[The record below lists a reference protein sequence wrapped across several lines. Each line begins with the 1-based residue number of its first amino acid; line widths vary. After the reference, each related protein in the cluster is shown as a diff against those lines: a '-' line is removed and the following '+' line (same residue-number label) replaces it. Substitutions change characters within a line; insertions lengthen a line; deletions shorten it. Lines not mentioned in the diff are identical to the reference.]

1 MHDPDGDAA
10 AAPSAPTSADGVT
23 DEGAD
28 SLRLEAQAA
37 AGAVTG
43 YLRKVAATASSEA
56 ELSIASLTAMAAA
69 AVVSL
74 LLIVAAW
81 LCLVAAAVW
90 FAVGHGLSFVTAFLL
105 AGLLN
110 VAVVVVLF
118 LWSRSLLRKVGFART
133 LGLVFPESR

>member
-1 MHDPDGDAA
+1 MHDPDGDAP
-10 AAPSAPTSADGVT
+10 AAPSAPTSADGVS

-37 AGAVTG
+37 AGAVTA

-56 ELSIASLTAMAAA
+56 ELSIASLTAIAAA
-69 AVVSL
+69 AVLSL

-133 LGLVFPESR
+133 LGLVFPELR

>member
-10 AAPSAPTSADGVT
+10 AAPSAPTSADGVS
-23 DEGAD
+23 DEGTD

-37 AGAVTG
+37 VGAVAAH
-43 YLRKVAATASSEA
+43 LRNVAATASTEA
-56 ELSIASLTAMAAA
+56 ELSLASLMAMAAA
-69 AVVSL
+69 AVISL
-74 LLIVAAW
+74 LLVVAAW
-81 LCLVAAAVW
+81 LCLIAAAIW
-90 FAVGHGLSFVTAFLL
+90 FAVGHGLSLVAAFLL

-118 LWSRSLLRKVGFART
+118 LWSRSLLRNIGFART

>member
-1 MHDPDGDAA
+1 MTEG
-10 AAPSAPTSADGVT
+10 
-23 DEGAD
+23 GAD
-28 SLRLEAQAA
+28 SLRREAQAA
-37 AGAVTG
+37 VGAVTAH
-43 YLRKVAATASSEA
+43 LRKVAATASTEA
-56 ELSIASLTAMAAA
+56 ELSIASLTAIAAA

-90 FAVGHGLSFVTAFLL
+90 FAVGQGLSLVTAFLL

-110 VAVVVVLF
+110 VAVVVMLF
-118 LWSRSLLRKVGFART
+118 LWSRSLLRNIGFART

>member
-10 AAPSAPTSADGVT
+10 AAPSAPASADGVS

-37 AGAVTG
+37 AGAVTA

-90 FAVGHGLSFVTAFLL
+90 FAVGHGLSFVAAFLL

-110 VAVVVVLF
+110 VAVVVGLF

-133 LGLVFPESR
+133 LGLVFPELR